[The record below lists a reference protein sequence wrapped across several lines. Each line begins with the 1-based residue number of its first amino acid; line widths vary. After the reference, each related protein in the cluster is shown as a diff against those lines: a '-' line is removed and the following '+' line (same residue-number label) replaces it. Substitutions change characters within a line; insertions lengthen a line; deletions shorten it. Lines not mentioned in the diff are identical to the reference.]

1 MRNVVVLL
9 AAGSVLAACS
19 TEKFVA
25 GPEVTLTENYK
36 YRAGLRGE
44 TIHPDTKWWAN
55 FGDRNLN
62 ALIDEALADNLTI
75 EAARERVKAAMST
88 AKIANNAYLPQV
100 DAVASAALSGQRN
113 KQPVVV
119 GTEIVAIPGGVDAQ
133 PVTKHK
139 WVTTNT
145 SSATK
150 GLAGSWYINP
160 LGWKSTKEREEE
172 RIEAEREA
180 LNAARLDIIA
190 SVADAYVNVQGLGR
204 QIEIAKRSLQ
214 VQNETADITIAKV
227 EAGSA
232 STLDSTRAKAN
243 AALTSSDI
251 PALEQLRLQYINLI
265 ATLLGKT
272 PAELDSL
279 YTKYNSV
286 KRPRVRFS
294 EGIPADLLRNR
305 PDIRQQERLLAA
317 AVADIGVAESDLW
330 PQLVLNGNITASRTA
345 NAGKVA
351 NWNLGPSITLP
362 IFNRGALH
370 AAVDLSKSGAR
381 LQYLAYR
388 QTVIQAA
395 REVEDAVV
403 ALRQEQ
409 MRASRLSTAVAEFTK
424 AEQLARELNDA
435 GTTEFSDV
443 LDAQESLYGA
453 QLQLAE
459 VSKNLNINY
468 VALCQALGGGWAG
481 EDAETFELVV
491 KK

>member
-1 MRNVVVLL
+1 MRNVIVLL
-9 AAGSVLAACS
+9 AAGSILTACS
-19 TEKFVA
+19 TEKFLA

-55 FGDRNLN
+55 FRDRNLN
-62 ALIDEALADNLTI
+62 ALIDEALAENLSI

-88 AKIANNAYLPQV
+88 AKIANNAYLPQL
-100 DAVASAALSGQRN
+100 DAISAASLSGQKN
-113 KQPVVV
+113 KVD
-119 GTEIVAIPGGVDAQ
+119 TLPGFKGG
-133 PVTKHK
+133 HK
-139 WVTTNT
+139 WQTVNT
-145 SSATK
+145 SSVSK
-150 GLAGSWYINP
+150 GLDSSWYINP
-160 LGWKSTKEREEE
+160 LGWRSTKEREQE
-172 RIEAEREA
+172 RIESEREA
-180 LNAARLDIIA
+180 LNAARLDIIS
-190 SVADAYVNVQGLGR
+190 SVANAYVNVQGLGR
-204 QIEIAKRSLQ
+204 QIEIAKRSLR

-251 PALEQLRLQYINLI
+251 PALEQARLQYINLI

-272 PAELDSL
+272 PAELDSI
-279 YTKYNSV
+279 YTTYKSV
-286 KRPRVRFS
+286 RRPRARFS

-317 AVADIGVAESDLW
+317 AVADIGVAEADLW

-345 NAGKVA
+345 NAGKVV
-351 NWNLGPSITLP
+351 NWDIGPSITLP

-381 LQYLAYR
+381 QQYLAYR
-388 QTVIQAA
+388 QTVIEAA
-395 REVEDAVV
+395 REVEDAAV

-409 MRASRLSTAVAEFTK
+409 IRYSRLATAVDEFTK
-424 AEQLARELNDA
+424 AEQLARELNNA

-459 VSKNLNINY
+459 TSKNLNINY

-481 EDAETFELVV
+481 EETETYELVV

>member
-1 MRNVVVLL
+1 MRNVIALLL
-9 AAGSVLAACS
+9 AGSFLAACS

-25 GPEVTLTENYK
+25 GPEVKLTENYK

-44 TIHPDTKWWAN
+44 TIHPETKWWAN

-62 ALIDEALADNLTI
+62 ALIDEALANNLSI
-75 EAARERVKAAMST
+75 ENARERVKAASFT
-88 AKIANNAYLPQV
+88 ARIANNAYLPQL
-100 DAVASAALSGQRN
+100 DAVSAASLSGQRN
-113 KQPVVV
+113 KV
-119 GTEIVAIPGGVDAQ
+119 
-133 PVTKHK
+133 PVTRVVDPVTGATKTRRE
-139 WVTTNT
+139 WVTTNS

-150 GLAGSWYINP
+150 GLNGAWFINP
-160 LGWKSTKEREEE
+160 MAWKSTKEREQE
-172 RIEAEREA
+172 RIESEREA

-190 SVADAYVNVQGLGR
+190 AVADAYVNVQGLGR

-251 PALEQLRLQYINLI
+251 PALEQARLQYINLI

-279 YTKYNSV
+279 YTKYSAV

-345 NAGKVA
+345 NAGKLV
-351 NWNLGPSITLP
+351 NWSLGPSITLP

-381 LQYLAYR
+381 QQYLAYR
-388 QTVIQAA
+388 QTVIEAA
-395 REVEDAVV
+395 RQVEDAVV

-409 MRASRLSTAVAEFTK
+409 IRYSRLATAVDEFTK
-424 AEQLARELNDA
+424 AEQLARELNNA

-459 VSKNLNINY
+459 TAKNLNINY

-481 EDAETFELVV
+481 EEVETYVV
-491 KK
+491 KN

>member
-1 MRNVVVLL
+1 MRNIIVLL
-9 AAGSVLAACS
+9 AAGSLLAACS
-19 TEKFVA
+19 TEKFNP
-25 GPEVTLTENYK
+25 GPEVALTENYK

-44 TIHPDTKWWAN
+44 TVHPDTKWWAN
-55 FGDRNLN
+55 FDDRNLN
-62 ALIDEALADNLTI
+62 ALIDEALAENLSI
-75 EAARERVKAAMST
+75 EAARERVKAAKST
-88 AKIANNAYLPQV
+88 AVIANNAYLPQL
-100 DAVASAALSGQRN
+100 DAVAAASLTGNRD
-113 KQPVVV
+113 KV
-119 GTEIVAIPGGVDAQ
+119 
-133 PVTKHK
+133 PVTRVVDPVTGATKTRRE
-139 WVTTNT
+139 WVSTNT
-145 SSATK
+145 SSSTK
-150 GLAGSWYINP
+150 GLDGVWFINP
-160 LGWKSTKEREEE
+160 MAWKSTKEREEE

-180 LNAARLDIIA
+180 LNAARLDIISA
-190 SVADAYVNVQGLGR
+190 VADAYVNVQGLGR

-251 PALEQLRLQYINLI
+251 PALEQARLQYINLI

-279 YTKYNSV
+279 YTKYNAV

-305 PDIRQQERLLAA
+305 PDIRQQERLLAS
-317 AVADIGVAESDLW
+317 AVADIGVAEADLW
-330 PQLVLNGNITASRTA
+330 PQLVLNGSISASRTA
-345 NAGKVA
+345 TSGKLA
-351 NWNLGPSITLP
+351 NWGLGPSITLP

-381 LQYLAYR
+381 LQYLNYR

-403 ALRQEQ
+403 ALQQEQ
-409 MRASRLSTAVAEFTK
+409 IRASRLSTAVAEFTK

-443 LDAQESLYGA
+443 LDAQTSLYGA

-459 VSKNLNINY
+459 TSKQLNINY

-481 EDAETFELVV
+481 EDAETYELV

>member
-1 MRNVVVLL
+1 MRNVIVLL
-9 AAGSVLAACS
+9 AAGSLLAACS
-19 TEKFVA
+19 TEKFIA
-25 GPEVTLTENYK
+25 GPEVKLTENYK

-62 ALIDEALADNLTI
+62 SLVDEALAANLSI
-75 EAARERVKAAMST
+75 EAARERVKAAQST

-100 DAVASAALSGQRN
+100 DAVSAATLSGQREN
-113 KQPVVV
+113 
-119 GTEIVAIPGGVDAQ
+119 
-133 PVTKHK
+133 VTSRSSLTGKIADRS
-139 WVTTNT
+139 WRTTNT
-145 SSATK
+145 SSVSK
-150 GLAGSWYINP
+150 GLDGSWFINP
-160 LGWKSTKEREEE
+160 MAWRSTKEREQE
-172 RIEAEREA
+172 RIESERES
-180 LNAARLDIIA
+180 LNAARLDIISA
-190 SVADAYVNVQGLGR
+190 VADAYVNVQGLGR
-204 QIEIAKRSLQ
+204 QIEIAKRSLN

-251 PALEQLRLQYINLI
+251 PALEQQRLQYINLI

-279 YTKYNSV
+279 YTKYNAV

-330 PQLVLNGNITASRTA
+330 PQLVLSGNITASRTA
-345 NAGKVA
+345 NAGKVV
-351 NWNLGPSITLP
+351 NWNLGPSITVP

-370 AAVDLSKSGAR
+370 AAVDLSKSNAR
-381 LQYLAYR
+381 QQYLAYR
-388 QTVIQAA
+388 QTVIEAA
-395 REVEDAVV
+395 RQVEDAVV
-403 ALRQEQ
+403 ALQQEQ
-409 MRASRLSTAVAEFTK
+409 KRASRLATAVAEFTK
-424 AEQLARELNDA
+424 AEQLARELNNA

-459 VSKNLNINY
+459 TSKQLNINY

-481 EDAETFELVV
+481 EDVETYTLV

>member
-1 MRNVVVLL
+1 MRNVIVLL
-9 AAGSVLAACS
+9 AAGSILAACS
-19 TEKFVA
+19 TEKFIA
-25 GPEVTLTENYK
+25 GPEVTLTDNYK

-62 ALIDEALADNLTI
+62 SLIDEALAENLSI
-75 EAARERVKAAMST
+75 EAARERVKAAQST

-100 DAVASAALSGQRN
+100 DAVSAATLSGQRDN
-113 KQPVVV
+113 
-119 GTEIVAIPGGVDAQ
+119 
-133 PVTKHK
+133 VTSRSVLTGKITSRK
-139 WVTTNT
+139 WQTTNT
-145 SSATK
+145 SSVSK
-150 GLAGSWYINP
+150 GLTGSWFINP
-160 LGWKSTKEREEE
+160 LAWKSTKEREQE
-172 RIEAEREA
+172 RIEAERES
-180 LNAARLDIIA
+180 LNAARLDIIS
-190 SVADAYVNVQGLGR
+190 SVANAYVNVQGLGR
-204 QIEIAKRSLQ
+204 QIEIANRSLQ

-227 EAGSA
+227 DAGSA

-251 PALEQLRLQYINLI
+251 PALEQQRLQYINLI

-279 YTKYNSV
+279 YTKYNAV

-345 NAGKVA
+345 NAGKVV

-381 LQYLAYR
+381 QQYLAYR
-388 QTVIQAA
+388 QTVIEAA
-395 REVEDAVV
+395 REVEDAAV
-403 ALRQEQ
+403 ALRHEQ
-409 MRASRLSTAVAEFTK
+409 MRYSRLATAVAEFTK
-424 AEQLARELNDA
+424 AEQLARELNNA

-459 VSKNLNINY
+459 TSKQLNINY

-481 EDAETFELVV
+481 EEAETYEIV

>member
-1 MRNVVVLL
+1 MRNIIVLL
-9 AAGSVLAACS
+9 AAGSLLAACS
-19 TEKFVA
+19 TEKFNP
-25 GPEVTLTENYK
+25 GPEVPLTKNYK

-62 ALIDEALADNLTI
+62 ALIDEALAENLSI
-75 EAARERVKAAMST
+75 ESARERVKAAVST
-88 AKIANNAYLPQV
+88 AKIANNAYLPQL
-100 DAVASAALSGQRN
+100 DAISAASLSGQSN
-113 KQPVVV
+113 KID
-119 GTEIVAIPGGVDAQ
+119 TRPGLRGG
-133 PVTKHK
+133 HK
-139 WVTTNT
+139 WQSVNT
-145 SSATK
+145 SSASK
-150 GLAGSWYINP
+150 GLDSSWYINP
-160 LGWKSTKEREEE
+160 LGWRSTKEREQEQ
-172 RIEAEREA
+172 IESEREA
-180 LNAARLDIIA
+180 LNAARLDIISA
-190 SVADAYVNVQGLGR
+190 VADAYVNVQGLGR

-251 PALEQLRLQYINLI
+251 PALEQARLQYINLI

-279 YTKYNSV
+279 YTKYNAV

-305 PDIRQQERLLAA
+305 PDIRQQERLLAS
-317 AVADIGVAESDLW
+317 AVADIGVAEADLW

-345 NAGKVA
+345 NAGKIV

-381 LQYLAYR
+381 QQYLAYR
-388 QTVIQAA
+388 ATVIQAA

-409 MRASRLSTAVAEFTK
+409 MRYSRLSTAVDEFTK
-424 AEQLARELNDA
+424 AEQLARELNNA

-443 LDAQESLYGA
+443 LDAQESLYSA

-459 VSKNLNINY
+459 TSKNLNINY
-468 VALCQALGGGWAG
+468 VALCRALGGGWAG
-481 EDAETFELVV
+481 EPVEIYVV

>member
-1 MRNVVVLL
+1 M
-9 AAGSVLAACS
+9 AWS
-19 TEKFVA
+19 
-25 GPEVTLTENYK
+25 
-36 YRAGLRGE
+36 
-44 TIHPDTKWWAN
+44 
-55 FGDRNLN
+55 
-62 ALIDEALADNLTI
+62 
-75 EAARERVKAAMST
+75 
-88 AKIANNAYLPQV
+88 
-100 DAVASAALSGQRN
+100 
-113 KQPVVV
+113 
-119 GTEIVAIPGGVDAQ
+119 
-133 PVTKHK
+133 
-139 WVTTNT
+139 
-145 SSATK
+145 
-150 GLAGSWYINP
+150 
-160 LGWKSTKEREEE
+160 STKEREAE
-172 RIEAEREA
+172 RIESEREG
-180 LNAARLDIIA
+180 LNAARLDIIS

-251 PALEQLRLQYINLI
+251 PALEQARLQYINLI

-279 YTKYNSV
+279 YTRYNAV

-330 PQLVLNGNITASRTA
+330 PQLVLNGNISASRTA
-345 NAGKVA
+345 NAGKVI
-351 NWNLGPSITLP
+351 NWNIGPSITLP

-381 LQYLAYR
+381 QQYLAYR

-403 ALRQEQ
+403 ALQQEQ
-409 MRASRLSTAVAEFTK
+409 MRASRLATAVDQFTK
-424 AEQLARELNDA
+424 AEQLARELNNA

-443 LDAQESLYGA
+443 LDAQTSLYGA

-459 VSKNLNINY
+459 TSKQLNINY

-481 EDAETFELVV
+481 EDVETYTLV